1 MTIHP
6 SLMTQRNVAV
16 VNGMRIMPLGFVI
29 KL

>member
-1 MTIHP
+1 MNIHP
-6 SLMTQRNVAV
+6 SFITQLNVAF